1 MRQTTKDYR
10 NIATLTMYAE
20 RAAKQGFLSEI
31 TCVFAYKKTLKLN
44 NNGSYF
50 KVYSDGS
57 PSRVCK
63 EQSDGI
69 AIVRTFQ
76 PPLLS
81 LNRKSA
87 IASPTTLQLTA
98 GCSRIRSGLWVSKL
112 LRHSI
117 TFQLPVLSEP
127 LRSMKG
133 LHRWFR

>member
-10 NIATLTMYAE
+10 NIATLAMYAE

-76 PPLLS
+76 PLLYIAKPQVR
-81 LNRKSA
+81 NRVTYD
-87 IASPTTLQLTA
+87 PPVN
-98 GCSRIRSGLWVSKL
+98 SRMLCR
-112 LRHSI
+112 
-117 TFQLPVLSEP
+117 
-127 LRSMKG
+127 
-133 LHRWFR
+133 